1 MVTKPLPLKAILAS
15 APYPGCMAPDGAEPC
30 PQYTLLLD
38 ALREIE
44 LRTAAYADNRETL
57 ADWMMRNGF
66 STGHGETLEDLLS
79 ELSWQV
85 EELRRRR
92 AAGDLRE
99 CDCCGE
105 KKEGVQNVYLPH
117 VGDTSACE
125 DCRKMRT

>member
-1 MVTKPLPLKAILAS
+1 MGPRPLDLKQLM
-15 APYPGCMAPDGAEPC
+15 PMTD
-30 PQYTLLLD
+30 
-38 ALREIE
+38 
-44 LRTAAYADNRETL
+44 RETL

-66 STGHGETLEDLLS
+66 STGHGETLDDLLS

-85 EELRRRR
+85 EELRGRR

-105 KKEGVQNVYLPH
+105 MKEGVRNVYLPH

-125 DCRKMRT
+125 DCRNPDKWRMRT